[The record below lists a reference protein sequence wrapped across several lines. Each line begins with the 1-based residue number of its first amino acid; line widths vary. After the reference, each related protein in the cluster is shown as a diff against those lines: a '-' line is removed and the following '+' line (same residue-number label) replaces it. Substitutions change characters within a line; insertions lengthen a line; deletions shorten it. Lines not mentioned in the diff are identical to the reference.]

1 MKHILRE
8 RMIINESERSRILGL
23 HDNFRRTMG
32 GFLHEQNMDEATK
45 FFESQK
51 TKFNKFP
58 INGKVVPYENTFG
71 YEVVNADKTKYI
83 LLPNG
88 TAVIDGTGTGYKP
101 LAGYT
106 WTKSPYVA
114 GSTPGSTPAGPGLS
128 GFNADSDGNGIPDYL
143 QTQNPQ
149 DKSTLPTPGT
159 TTPEATTSG
168 TEPILPPSR
177 KDIRQGYRQRNQDA
191 ATLQKERDNQLSLMD
206 NEIKTLEAQNKQY
219 NDALTNTRLSA
230 KMTPEQKTSYS
241 TAIQNNNLKIKNKQ
255 AEKTKLEASP
265 LGGETVTTPTAT
277 VAPQTQKSSEDQAA
291 IDAGRKL

>member
-23 HDNFRRTMG
+23 HDNFRKTMG

-45 FFESQK
+45 FFADQQ

-58 INGKVVPYENTFG
+58 INGKVVPYDKTFG

-88 TAVIDGTGTGYKP
+88 TAVVDNDGTGYKP
-101 LAGYT
+101 LAEYT

-114 GSTPGSTPAGPGLS
+114 GSTPVLPPE
-128 GFNADSDGNGIPDYL
+128 
-143 QTQNPQ
+143 
-149 DKSTLPTPGT
+149 DKSVLP
-159 TTPEATTSG
+159 PENKSVLPPPA
-168 TEPILPPSR
+168 TEPILPPTK
-177 KDIRQGYRQRNQDA
+177 KDIRQGYRQRNRDA
-191 ATLQKERDNQLSLMD
+191 ATLKKERNNQISLMD

-219 NDALTNTRLSA
+219 NDALANTRLSA

-241 TAIQNNNLKIKNKQ
+241 TAIQNNNLKINNKK
-255 AEKTKLEASP
+255 AEKTKLIATP
-265 LGGETVTTPTAT
+265 LGGETVTTPTTT
-277 VAPQTQKSSEDQAA
+277 VNPQTPKSPQDQAV
-291 IDAGRKL
+291 IDAGKGL

>member
-149 DKSTLPTPGT
+149 DKSALLTPK
-159 TTPEATTSG
+159 
-168 TEPILPPSR
+168 TEPIIPPTR
-177 KDIRQGYRQRNQDA
+177 KDIKQQYRQRNKDA
-191 ATLQKERDNQLSLMD
+191 ATLQKERDNQLSLMN
-206 NEIKTLEAQNKQY
+206 NEIKTLEDQNKQY
-219 NDALTNTRLSA
+219 NNALANTRLSA
-230 KMTPEQKTSYS
+230 KMTPQQKTSYS
-241 TAIQNNNLKIKNKQ
+241 TAIQNNTLLIKNKR
-255 AEKTKLEASP
+255 AEITKLEASP
-265 LGGETVTTPTAT
+265 LGG
-277 VAPQTQKSSEDQAA
+277 
-291 IDAGRKL
+291 I

>member
-88 TAVIDGTGTGYKP
+88 TAVIDNASGTGYKP

-114 GSTPGSTPAGPGLS
+114 GPTPE
-128 GFNADSDGNGIPDYL
+128 
-143 QTQNPQ
+143 
-149 DKSTLPTPGT
+149 DKSVLLPPV
-159 TTPEATTSG
+159 
-168 TEPILPPSR
+168 TEPIIPPSR
-177 KDIRQGYRQRNQDA
+177 KIIRQQYRQRNKDA
-191 ATLQKERDNQLSLMD
+191 ATLKKEKDNQLSLMD
-206 NEIKTLEAQNKQY
+206 NEIKRLQDDNKKY
-219 NDALTNTRLSA
+219 NNMLTNTRLSGQMSA
-230 KMTPEQKTSYS
+230 QQKTDIDN
-241 TAIQNNNLKIKNKQ
+241 AVKNNNILIKNKE
-255 AEKTKLEASP
+255 AEKTKLTA
-265 LGGETVTTPTAT
+265 GETVTTPTAT
-277 VAPQTQKSSEDQAA
+277 VAPQTPKSREDQAA
-291 IDAGRKL
+291 IDAGI

>member
-149 DKSTLPTPGT
+149 DKSTLPP
-159 TTPEATTSG
+159 PK
-168 TEPILPPSR
+168 TEPIIPPTR
-177 KDIRQGYRQRNQDA
+177 KDIKQQYRQRNKDA
-191 ATLQKERDNQLSLMD
+191 ATLRKERDNQLSLMD
-206 NEIKTLEAQNKQY
+206 NEIKKLQDDNKKY
-219 NDALTNTRLSA
+219 NNMLTNTRLSA
-230 KMTPEQKTSYS
+230 KMTPQQKTD
-241 TAIQNNNLKIKNKQ
+241 TDNAVKNNNILIKNKE
-255 AEKTKLEASP
+255 AEKIKLQASP
-265 LGGETVTTPTAT
+265 LGG
-277 VAPQTQKSSEDQAA
+277 
-291 IDAGRKL
+291 I

>member
-23 HDNFRRTMG
+23 HDNFRKTMG

-88 TAVIDGTGTGYKP
+88 TAVIDNASGTGYKP

-114 GSTPGSTPAGPGLS
+114 GPTPE
-128 GFNADSDGNGIPDYL
+128 
-143 QTQNPQ
+143 
-149 DKSTLPTPGT
+149 DKSVLP
-159 TTPEATTSG
+159 PEDKSVLLPPV
-168 TEPILPPSR
+168 TEPIIPPSR
-177 KDIRQGYRQRNQDA
+177 KIIRQQYRQRNKDA
-191 ATLQKERDNQLSLMD
+191 ATLQKERDNQLSLMN
-206 NEIKTLEAQNKQY
+206 NEIKTLEDQNKQY
-219 NDALTNTRLSA
+219 NNALANTRLLA

-277 VAPQTQKSSEDQAA
+277 VAPQTPKSREDQAA
-291 IDAGRKL
+291 IDAGI

>member
-23 HDNFRRTMG
+23 HDNFRKTMG

-51 TKFNKFP
+51 TKYNKFP

-71 YEVVNADKTKYI
+71 YEVVNADGTKYI

-106 WTKSPYVA
+106 WTKSPYVPKP
-114 GSTPGSTPAGPGLS
+114 T
-128 GFNADSDGNGIPDYL
+128 DSDGNGLPDYL
-143 QTQNPQ
+143 QRQNPQ
-149 DKSTLPTPGT
+149 DKSSLPTK
-159 TTPEATTSG
+159 E

-177 KDIRQGYRQRNQDA
+177 KDIRADYKQRNKDA
-191 ATLQKERDNQLSLMD
+191 ATLKKERDNQLSLMS
-206 NEIKTLEAQNKQY
+206 NEIKTLEDQNKQY
-219 NDALTNTRLSA
+219 NNTLANTRLSA
-230 KMTPEQKTSYS
+230 KMTPQQKTSYS
-241 TAIQNNNLKIKNKQ
+241 TAIQNNTLLIKNKQ
-255 AEKTKLEASP
+255 AEMTKLQSSP
-265 LGGETVTTPTAT
+265 LGGETVKTPTAT
-277 VAPQTQKSSEDQAA
+277 VNTQTQKSREDQAA
-291 IDAGRKL
+291 IDAGRGL

>member
-149 DKSTLPTPGT
+149 DKSALPTPGS
-159 TTPEATTSG
+159 TTPG

-177 KDIRQGYRQRNQDA
+177 KDIRAGYRQRNKDA
-191 ATLQKERDNQLSLMD
+191 ATLKKERDNQLSLMS
-206 NEIKTLEAQNKQY
+206 NEIKTLEDQNKQY
-219 NDALTNTRLSA
+219 NNALANTRLSA
-230 KMTPEQKTSYS
+230 KMTPQQKTSYS
-241 TAIQNNNLKIKNKQ
+241 TAIQNNTLLIKNKQ
-255 AEKTKLEASP
+255 AEMTKLQSSP
-265 LGGETVTTPTAT
+265 LGGETVITPTAT
-277 VAPQTQKSSEDQAA
+277 VNTQTQKSREDQAA
-291 IDAGRKL
+291 IDAGRGL

>member
-88 TAVIDGTGTGYKP
+88 TAVIDNASGTGYKP

-149 DKSTLPTPGT
+149 DKSTLPP
-159 TTPEATTSG
+159 PK
-168 TEPILPPSR
+168 TEPIIPPSR
-177 KDIRQGYRQRNQDA
+177 KEIRQGYRQRNKDA
-191 ATLQKERDNQLSLMD
+191 ATLKKEKDNQLSLMD
-206 NEIKTLEAQNKQY
+206 NEIKRLQDDNKKY
-219 NDALTNTRLSA
+219 NNMLTNTRLSGQMSA
-230 KMTPEQKTSYS
+230 QQKTDIDN
-241 TAIQNNNLKIKNKQ
+241 AVKNNNILIKNKE
-255 AEKTKLEASP
+255 AEKTKLTA
-265 LGGETVTTPTAT
+265 GETVTTPTAT
-277 VAPQTQKSSEDQAA
+277 VAPQTPKSREDQAA
-291 IDAGRKL
+291 IDAGI